1 MQESRLSIEDL
12 TQLSARERSRIRQR
26 YALHRRY
33 EMAVALYADTNTS
46 IRSIAA
52 ECGESEHALRAYLRR
67 YWRELMLRRYGIETE
82 GKDAQEVPF
91 YTADGQSCLAHRKY
105 KEAVQACD
113 SIRYIDLNVSQVARK
128 FGVNATALAN
138 FMRVHYSEVLK
149 RREEYR
155 IRLGISDNIRRG
167 VRPDCREQY
176 AAAVELYRTT
186 DMSVKAVAEQCK
198 VSAGGLLQHLRFYH
212 QPLLKEKKETRRQ
225 AKLAGKKKRGALLG
239 NGRKYEPLPA
249 TVQKYAEALAMFR
262 DTALTMKEIVRRTGV
277 PAEGFRFYLHKWHR
291 ALVLERSGIVAAEDA
306 ELNIAR
312 SRQRM
317 KTVAAKYAE
326 AIESLRQHPRPVSYV
341 AREFGHHP
349 EVFRSYLR
357 KHEPELAASLGLR
370 PVAWKQKERIVS
382 GTKK

>member
-1 MQESRLSIEDL
+1 M
-12 TQLSARERSRIRQR
+12 
-26 YALHRRY
+26 
-33 EMAVALYADTNTS
+33 
-46 IRSIAA
+46 
-52 ECGESEHALRAYLRR
+52 
-67 YWRELMLRRYGIETE
+67 
-82 GKDAQEVPF
+82 
-91 YTADGQSCLAHRKY
+91 
-105 KEAVQACD
+105 
-113 SIRYIDLNVSQVARK
+113 
-128 FGVNATALAN
+128 
-138 FMRVHYSEVLK
+138 
-149 RREEYR
+149 
-155 IRLGISDNIRRG
+155 
-167 VRPDCREQY
+167 
-176 AAAVELYRTT
+176 
-186 DMSVKAVAEQCK
+186 
-198 VSAGGLLQHLRFYH
+198 
-212 QPLLKEKKETRRQ
+212 LKEKKETRRQ

-370 PVAWKQKERIVS
+370 PVAWKQKERIAS

>member
-1 MQESRLSIEDL
+1 M
-12 TQLSARERSRIRQR
+12 
-26 YALHRRY
+26 
-33 EMAVALYADTNTS
+33 
-46 IRSIAA
+46 
-52 ECGESEHALRAYLRR
+52 CGESEHALRAYLRR

-186 DMSVKAVAEQCK
+186 DMSVKAVA
-198 VSAGGLLQHLRFYH
+198 
-212 QPLLKEKKETRRQ
+212 
-225 AKLAGKKKRGALLG
+225 
-239 NGRKYEPLPA
+239 
-249 TVQKYAEALAMFR
+249 
-262 DTALTMKEIVRRTGV
+262 
-277 PAEGFRFYLHKWHR
+277 
-291 ALVLERSGIVAAEDA
+291 
-306 ELNIAR
+306 
-312 SRQRM
+312 
-317 KTVAAKYAE
+317 AKYAE

-357 KHEPELAASLGLR
+357 KHEPELAAKLGLKPAIR
-370 PVAWKQKERIVS
+370 
-382 GTKK
+382 KK